1 MKYGDF
7 FQIVLI
13 PENTGR
19 IPLNFEIKSLKIIK
33 PN

>member
-13 PENTGR
+13 PENTRR
-19 IPLNFEIKSLKIIK
+19 IQMNFEIKSLKIIK
-33 PN
+33 VN